1 MSNQTNVYLVDAE
14 ALYERDARE
23 VDLGE
28 PSNLVKPSGY
38 MPLLR
43 WVSRELERVGSEDE
57 YHYAFHEIEEL
68 LLFEG
73 EGFGSSGIDFATQF
87 EKSWALAED
96 LQAITPIVGASL
108 RRRLMSED
116 FIDSA
121 DFPEILNESSPLR
134 LLDFRGWQFFD
145 RSEVDTLLGAVRVAL
160 QQKKE
165 ILYEEEWEEFTARW
179 RKKRY
184 DFALFW
190 WLV

>member
-1 MSNQTNVYLVDAE
+1 MSNQTNVYLIDAE

-28 PSNLVKPSGY
+28 PSNLAKPSGY

-43 WVSRELERVGSEDE
+43 WVSREVERVGSEDE

-73 EGFGSSGIDFATQF
+73 EGFGSPGIDFATQF

-121 DFPEILNESSPLR
+121 NFPENLNESSPLR

-145 RSEVDTLLGAVRVAL
+145 RSEVDTLLGAVRV
-160 QQKKE
+160 
-165 ILYEEEWEEFTARW
+165 
-179 RKKRY
+179 
-184 DFALFW
+184 
-190 WLV
+190 